1 MVRPPII
8 TSENIIAKS
17 LKIADWIFKSYIRQ
31 YSFFNFSLI
40 AIIVETSKTKIY
52 VQFDFTI
59 IFDALS
65 EYIYFFSK
73 NVSFLKSTMQLVS
86 EKKCNFTKRDYQCI
100 YIYFEMSLVNST
112 HISIY
117 NIHIII
123 F

>member
-31 YSFFNFSLI
+31 YSFINFSLI

-52 VQFDFTI
+52 VQCDFTI

-73 NVSFLKSTMQLVS
+73 NVSFLKSTMLLVS
-86 EKKCNFTKRDYQCI
+86 GKKMQFHEAGLSVHLHLFWNESSQ
-100 YIYFEMSLVNST
+100 
-112 HISIY
+112 
-117 NIHIII
+117 
-123 F
+123 